1 MDIFYHIV
9 QNSTEILMSNLSKEM
24 IKEAVNFP
32 VEFKSDII
40 GRIKRRREKI
50 FIDNG
55 WIYLC
60 IVDNDITKKFFKIV
74 I

>member
-50 FIDNG
+50 FRNIR
-55 WIYLC
+55 L
-60 IVDNDITKKFFKIV
+60 TQKI
-74 I
+74 

>member
-9 QNSTEILMSNLSKEM
+9 QNSTETLMSNLSKEM
-24 IKEAVNFP
+24 IKEVADFP

-40 GRIKRRREKI
+40 GRIQRRREKVL
-50 FIDNG
+50 IDKG

-60 IVDNDITKKFFKIV
+60 IVDNDIKNKYFKNST
-74 I
+74 